1 MALPCWTGLDHP
13 GSGAVND
20 PEGCPVFEKF
30 TEKARRVMFF
40 ARYEASQFGAE
51 SIQSGHLL
59 LGLLRESEKTST
71 QLLERMGV
79 QVSSLRERLVA
90 ALTPKDKK
98 ITPSSTSI
106 DIPMEEEVKRI
117 LQHATAESAKLNH
130 KHVGAEHL
138 LLGML
143 KEETCLAGRLLRES
157 GADLIAAKEILLES
171 TKEEKI
177 AKKKKEH
184 PLLSEFARNL
194 SEMAERG
201 IFDNLIGRDQEVERI
216 VQILSRRRKNNPI
229 LLGEAGVGKTAI
241 VEGLAQKIHEG
252 LVPPS
257 LQDKRIYALDLSL
270 VVAGTKYRGQFEER
284 LKSIIAEASKDPSVV
299 LFIDEIHSL
308 IGTGAAEG
316 SLDAANILKPA
327 LSRGEIQC
335 IGATTHKEYA
345 KYIDK
350 DRSLVRRFQPV
361 TVNPPDEAES
371 LRILEG
377 IRSRYELFHR
387 VKYAP
392 KTMEASVYLSNRYIT
407 DRFLPDKAIDLLDEA
422 GARVKLRVG
431 PGGAGGETQ
440 HLEEELHRVINE
452 MNEAVLSRDFEKAV
466 LLRQKELQLREEIQK
481 DRTELTDEDY
491 ARFPEVVE
499 QDIEEVV
506 ASWTGIPVTAL
517 KGDEKANLVNMEA
530 RLNERVIGQPEAV
543 SAVARAV
550 RRARTGLK
558 NPNRPMGS
566 FLFLGPTGVG
576 KTELAKTL
584 AAFLF
589 GDPKK
594 MIRFDM
600 SEYMEKHEVSKLLG
614 APPGYVGYEEGGM
627 LTDRIRRNPYC
638 VLLFDE
644 IEKAHPDLINIL
656 LQIFDDGQASDAF
669 GNLVDF
675 KNTIIIMTSNVGSRE
690 LLSEKNLGFVE
701 QDGRPD
707 AKAGDAMKVLKR
719 TFPPE
724 FLNRID
730 EIVVFNRLGDDEL
743 RKIVRLLVEDL
754 NVTLLKHK
762 LTVTLTDAA
771 CDHLVKTTL
780 RDRAYGARPLR
791 RAIQKLVEDPLAELM
806 VGQESVPAGVVN
818 FDLVEDRL
826 VPTLS
831 DPGTVA
837 PGQEAHLVGVPE

>member
-1 MALPCWTGLDHP
+1 M
-13 GSGAVND
+13 
-20 PEGCPVFEKF
+20 FEKF

-71 QLLERMGV
+71 QLLDRMGV
-79 QVSSLRERLVA
+79 QTSLLRERLVA
-90 ALTPKDKK
+90 ALTPRDKK

-117 LQHATAESAKLNH
+117 LQHAAAESAKLNH

-143 KEETCLAGRLLRES
+143 KEEQCLAGRLLREM
-157 GADLIAAKEILLES
+157 GADLIAAKEILLEA

-184 PLLSEFARNL
+184 PLLAEFARNL

-201 IFDNLIGRDQEVERI
+201 IFDNLIGRDTEVERI
-216 VQILSRRRKNNPI
+216 IQILSRRRKNNPI

-241 VEGLAQKIHEG
+241 VEGLAQKIFEG
-252 LVPPS
+252 VVPPS
-257 LQDKRIYALDLSL
+257 LQEKRIYALDLSL
-270 VVAGTKYRGQFEER
+270 IVAGTKYRGQFEER
-284 LKSIIAEASKDPSVV
+284 LKSIISEASKDPSVI
-299 LFIDEIHSL
+299 LFIDEVHSI

-335 IGATTHKEYA
+335 IGATTHKEFA

-377 IRSRYELFHR
+377 IKNRYELFHR
-387 VKYAP
+387 VRFSPA
-392 KTMEASVYLSNRYIT
+392 TLQAAVYLSNRYIT

-431 PGGAGGETQ
+431 AGGSGNAPRKA
-440 HLEEELHRVINE
+440 EEELHHVINE
-452 MNEAVLSRDFEKAV
+452 MNEAVLNRDFEHAV
-466 LLRQKELQLREEIQK
+466 LLRQREVQLREALQGSE
-481 DRTELTDEDY
+481 RELTDEDY
-491 ARFPEVVE
+491 ERFAEVQE
-499 QDIEEVV
+499 QDIEDVV
-506 ASWTGIPVTAL
+506 ASWTGIPVKAL
-517 KGDEKANLVNMEA
+517 KNDEKANLAHMED
-530 RLNERVIGQPEAV
+530 RLNERVIGQEPAV
-543 SAVARAV
+543 SAVSRAV

-584 AAFLF
+584 AGFLF
-589 GDPKK
+589 GDVKK

-600 SEYMEKHEVSKLLG
+600 SEFMEKHEVSKLLG

-638 VLLFDE
+638 VILFDE
-644 IEKAHPDLINIL
+644 MEKAHPDLINVL
-656 LQIFDDGQASDAF
+656 LQVFDDGIATDAF
-669 GNLVDF
+669 GNQVDF

-690 LLSEKNLGFVE
+690 LMPDKNLGFVE
-701 QDGRPD
+701 QDFRPD
-707 AKAGDAMKVLKR
+707 AKAGDAIKILKK

-730 EIVVFNRLGDDEL
+730 EIVVFNRLGDEEL
-743 RKIVRLLVEDL
+743 RKIVRLLINDL
-754 NVTLLKHK
+754 NVTLLKYH
-762 LTVTLTDAA
+762 LTVELSDAA
-771 CDHLVKTTL
+771 CDWLVKMTI

-791 RAIQKLVEDPLAELM
+791 RAIQKQVEDPLAELM
-806 VGQESVPAGVVN
+806 VAQDSVPAGTVQ

-826 VPTLS
+826 VPAFLERTS
-831 DPGTVA
+831 GAAEPAGA
-837 PGQEAHLVGVPE
+837 KA

>member
-1 MALPCWTGLDHP
+1 M
-13 GSGAVND
+13 
-20 PEGCPVFEKF
+20 FEKF

-51 SIQSGHLL
+51 SIGSGHLL

-79 QVSSLRERLVA
+79 QPSALRERLVA
-90 ALTPKDKK
+90 ALTPKDRK

-117 LQHATAESAKLNH
+117 LQHATSESAKLNH

-143 KEETCLAGRLLRES
+143 KEDASLAGRLLKEG
-157 GADLIAAKEILLES
+157 GADLITAKEILLES

-201 IFDNLIGRDQEVERI
+201 IFDNLIGREQEIERI

-241 VEGLAQKIHEG
+241 VEGLAQRIFEG
-252 LVPPS
+252 RVPSSLV
-257 LQDKRIYALDLSL
+257 DKRLYALDLSL

-284 LKSIIAEASKDPSVV
+284 LKSIIAEASKDTSVV

-335 IGATTHKEYA
+335 IGATTHKEYG

-361 TVNPPDEAES
+361 TVSPPDEAES

-387 VKYAP
+387 VKYSA
-392 KTMEASVYLSNRYIT
+392 KTLEAAVYLSNRYIT

-422 GARVKLRVG
+422 GARVKLRVVG
-431 PGGAGGETQ
+431 VSGGGESVST
-440 HLEEELHRVINE
+440 EEELHRVITE

-466 LLRQKELQLREEIQK
+466 LLRQKELQLREELQK
-481 DRTELTDEDY
+481 TKTEVSAEDY
-491 ARFPEVVE
+491 DSFTEVTE
-499 QDIEEVV
+499 ADIEEVV
-506 ASWTGIPVTAL
+506 ASWTGIPVKAL
-517 KGDEKANLVNMEA
+517 KNEERANLAHMED
-530 RLNERVIGQPEAV
+530 RINDRVVGQKEAV
-543 SAVARAV
+543 SAVSRAV

-558 NPNRPMGS
+558 NPARPMGS

-584 AAFLF
+584 AGFLF
-589 GDPKK
+589 GDAKK

-638 VLLFDE
+638 VILFDE
-644 IEKAHPDLINIL
+644 VEKAHPDLINIL

-669 GNLVDF
+669 GNQVDF

-690 LLSEKNLGFVE
+690 LLSDKNLGFVE
-701 QDGRPD
+701 QAHRPD
-707 AKAGDAMKVLKR
+707 AKASDAMKVLKR

-730 EIVVFNRLGDDEL
+730 EIVVFNRLGDEEL
-743 RKIVRLLVEDL
+743 HRIVRLLVDDL
-754 NVTLLKHK
+754 NLTLKKHA
-762 LTVTLTDAA
+762 LTVSLTDAA
-771 CDHLVKTTL
+771 VGVIVKTTA
-780 RDRAYGARPLR
+780 RDRSYGARPLR

-806 VGQESVPAGVVN
+806 VAQDTVPAGTVE
-818 FDLVEDRL
+818 FDADGDVLK
-826 VPTLS
+826 PTFTSAALP
-831 DPGTVA
+831 DE
-837 PGQEAHLVGVPE
+837 QLVGAHAD

>member
-1 MALPCWTGLDHP
+1 
-13 GSGAVND
+13 
-20 PEGCPVFEKF
+20 
-30 TEKARRVMFF
+30 
-40 ARYEASQFGAE
+40 
-51 SIQSGHLL
+51 
-59 LGLLRESEKTST
+59 
-71 QLLERMGV
+71 
-79 QVSSLRERLVA
+79 
-90 ALTPKDKK
+90 
-98 ITPSSTSI
+98 
-106 DIPMEEEVKRI
+106 
-117 LQHATAESAKLNH
+117 
-130 KHVGAEHL
+130 VGAEHL

-143 KEETCLAGRLLRES
+143 KEDQCLAGRLLKEA
-157 GADLIAAKEILLES
+157 GGDLIAAKEILLEA

-184 PLLSEFARNL
+184 PLLAEFARNL
-194 SEMAERG
+194 SELAERG
-201 IFDNLIGRDQEVERI
+201 IFDNLIGRDLEVDRI
-216 VQILSRRRKNNPI
+216 IQILSRRRKNNPI

-241 VEGLAQKIHEG
+241 VEGLAQKIFEG

-299 LFIDEIHSL
+299 LFIDEIHSI

-327 LSRGEIQC
+327 LSRGEVQC
-335 IGATTHKEYA
+335 IGATTHKEFA

-361 TVNPPDEAES
+361 NVNPPDEPET

-387 VKYAP
+387 VRYSPA
-392 KTMEASVYLSNRYIT
+392 TMLASVYLSNRYIT

-422 GARVKLRVG
+422 GARVKLR
-431 PGGAGGETQ
+431 GGGTAGES
-440 HLEEELHRVINE
+440 HLAEEELHRVINE
-452 MNEAVLSRDFEKAV
+452 MNEAVLNRDFEKAV
-466 LLRQKELQLREEIQK
+466 LLRQKEVQLREQLSGV
-481 DRTELTDEDY
+481 TGELTDEDY
-491 ARFPEVVE
+491 EKFAEVVE
-499 QDIEEVV
+499 ADIEDVV
-506 ASWTGIPVTAL
+506 ASWTGIPVRAL
-517 KGDEKANLVNMEA
+517 KNDEKANLANMEGHI
-530 RLNERVIGQPEAV
+530 NDRVIGQAEAV
-543 SAVARAV
+543 SAVSRAV

-584 AAFLF
+584 AGFLF

-600 SEYMEKHEVSKLLG
+600 SEFMEKHEVSKLLG
-614 APPGYVGYEEGGM
+614 APPGYVGYEEGGL

-644 IEKAHPDLINIL
+644 MEKAHPDLMNVL
-656 LQIFDDGQASDAF
+656 LQIFDDGQATDAF
-669 GNLVDF
+669 GNQVDF

-690 LLSEKNLGFVE
+690 LLPDKSLGFGDKDE
-701 QDGRPD
+701 RPD
-707 AKAGDAMKVLKR
+707 AKTGDALKVLKR

-730 EIVVFNRLGDDEL
+730 EIVVFNRLGDEDL
-743 RKIVRLLVEDL
+743 RKIVRLLLADL
-754 NVTLLKHK
+754 NVTLQKHK
-762 LTVTLTDAA
+762 LVVSLTDQA
-771 CDHLVKTTL
+771 CDWLVKTTV

-791 RAIQKLVEDPLAELM
+791 RAIQKQVEDPLAELM
-806 VGQESVPAGVVN
+806 VAQETVPAGSVH
-818 FDLVEDRL
+818 FDLLEDKL
-826 VPTLS
+826 VPVFTEN
-831 DPGTVA
+831 PVGE
-837 PGQEAHLVGVPE
+837 GQLTGVQG

>member
-1 MALPCWTGLDHP
+1 M
-13 GSGAVND
+13 
-20 PEGCPVFEKF
+20 FEKF

-79 QVSSLRERLVA
+79 NLDLLRERLIA
-90 ALTPKDKK
+90 ALTPRDRK

-117 LQHATAESAKLNH
+117 LQHATSESTKLNH

-143 KEETCLAGRLLRES
+143 KEEQGLAGRLLREG
-157 GADLIAAKEILLES
+157 GADLLAAKEILLEA

-201 IFDNLIGRDQEVERI
+201 IFDNLIGRDLEIERI

-241 VEGLAQKIHEG
+241 VEGLTQRIFEG
-252 LVPPS
+252 KVPPS

-284 LKSIIAEASKDPSVV
+284 LKAILAEASKDPSVI
-299 LFIDEIHSL
+299 LFIDEVHSI

-335 IGATTHKEYA
+335 IGATTHKEFA

-361 TVNPPDEAES
+361 NVNPPDEAET

-377 IRSRYELFHR
+377 IRQRYELFHR
-387 VKYAP
+387 VRYAP
-392 KTMEASVYLSNRYIT
+392 DALQAAVYLSNRYIT

-431 PGGAGGETQ
+431 PGGGQ
-440 HLEEELHRVINE
+440 SRLLEEELHRVINE
-452 MNEAVLSRDFEKAV
+452 MNEAVLNRDFERAV
-466 LLRQKELQLREEIQK
+466 LLRQREVQLREQVQRGSEAPGEE
-481 DRTELTDEDY
+481 DRSDF
-491 ARFPEVVE
+491 APVE
-499 QDIEEVV
+499 EHDIEEVV
-506 ASWTGIPVTAL
+506 ASWTGVPVTAL
-517 KGDEKANLVNMEA
+517 KNEEKANLAHMEA
-530 RLNERVIGQPEAV
+530 RINARVIGQEPAV

-600 SEYMEKHEVSKLLG
+600 SEFMEKHEVSKLLG
-614 APPGYVGYEEGGM
+614 APPGYVGYEEGGV
-627 LTDRIRRNPYC
+627 LTDRVRRNPYC

-644 IEKAHPDLINIL
+644 VEKAHPDLINIL
-656 LQIFDDGQASDAF
+656 LQVFDDGQATDAF
-669 GNLVDF
+669 GNVVDF
-675 KNTIIIMTSNVGSRE
+675 KNTIVIMTSNVGSRE
-690 LLSEKNLGFVE
+690 LLADRSLGFVE
-701 QDGRPD
+701 QEARPD
-707 AKAGDAMKVLKR
+707 ARGGDALKVLKR

-730 EIVVFNRLGDDEL
+730 EIVVFNRLGDAEL
-743 RKIVRLLVEDL
+743 KAIVHLLIEDL
-754 NVTLLKHK
+754 NAGLAKHNLRVTLS
-762 LTVTLTDAA
+762 DAA
-771 CDHLVKTTL
+771 AAFIVKTTA
-780 RDRAYGARPLR
+780 RDRSYGARPLR
-791 RAIQKLVEDPLAELM
+791 RAIQKHVEDPLAELM
-806 VGQESVPAGVVN
+806 VARDAVPSGSVFFEADEEGLRP
-818 FDLVEDRL
+818 LLTEL
-826 VPTLS
+826 P
-831 DPGTVA
+831 VA
-837 PGQEAHLVGVPE
+837 CP

>member
-1 MALPCWTGLDHP
+1 M
-13 GSGAVND
+13 
-20 PEGCPVFEKF
+20 FEKF

-51 SIQSGHLL
+51 SIGSGHLL

-71 QLLERMGV
+71 QLLERMSV
-79 QVSSLRERLVA
+79 QPSALRERLIA
-90 ALTPKDKK
+90 ALTPKDRK

-117 LQHATAESAKLNH
+117 LQHATSESAKLNH

-143 KEETCLAGRLLRES
+143 KEEASLAGRLLKEA

-201 IFDNLIGRDQEVERI
+201 IFDNLIGRELEIERI

-241 VEGLAQKIHEG
+241 VEGLAQRIFEG
-252 LVPPS
+252 NVPPS
-257 LQDKRIYALDLSL
+257 LADKRIYALDLSL

-284 LKSIIAEASKDPSVV
+284 LKSIIAEASKDTSVV

-335 IGATTHKEYA
+335 IGATTHKEYV

-371 LRILEG
+371 LHILEG

-387 VKYAP
+387 VKYP
-392 KTMEASVYLSNRYIT
+392 QKTVEAAVYLSNRYIV

-422 GARVKLRVG
+422 GARVKLRVV
-431 PGGAGGETQ
+431 GGSAGSETRTT
-440 HLEEELHRVINE
+440 EEELHRVITE
-452 MNEAVLSRDFEKAV
+452 MNEAVLSRDFERAV
-466 LLRQKELQLREEIQK
+466 LLRQKELQLREELQQSK
-481 DRTELTDEDY
+481 SEGAGEDY
-491 ARFPEVVE
+491 DSFTEVTE
-499 QDIEEVV
+499 GDIEEVV
-506 ASWTGIPVTAL
+506 ASWTGIPVKAL
-517 KGDEKANLVNMEA
+517 KNEDRANLAHMED
-530 RLNERVIGQPEAV
+530 RLNDRVIGQKEAV

-638 VLLFDE
+638 VILFDE
-644 IEKAHPDLINIL
+644 VEKAHPDLINIL

-669 GNLVDF
+669 GNQVDF

-701 QDGRPD
+701 QDSRPD
-707 AKAGDAMKVLKR
+707 AKAGDAMKVLRR

-730 EIVVFNRLGDDEL
+730 ETVVFNRLGDEQL
-743 RKIVRLLVEDL
+743 RRIVRLLIEDL
-754 NVTLLKHK
+754 NLTLKKHSLVVTIS
-762 LTVTLTDAA
+762 DEAA
-771 CDHLVKTTL
+771 DLIVKTTA
-780 RDRAYGARPLR
+780 RDRNYGARPLR

-806 VGQESVPAGVVN
+806 VSQENIPAGSVHFEVDG
-818 FDLVEDRL
+818 DLL
-826 VPTLS
+826 KPTF
-831 DPGTVA
+831 T
-837 PGQEAHLVGVPE
+837 ETGVPEEQLVGAHES

>member
-1 MALPCWTGLDHP
+1 M
-13 GSGAVND
+13 
-20 PEGCPVFEKF
+20 FEKF

-51 SIQSGHLL
+51 SIGSGHLL

-79 QVSSLRERLVA
+79 QPSALRERLVA
-90 ALTPKDKK
+90 ALTPKDRK

-117 LQHATAESAKLNH
+117 LQHATSESAKLNH

-143 KEETCLAGRLLRES
+143 KEDGSLAGRLLKEG
-157 GADLIAAKEILLES
+157 GADLISAKEILLES

-201 IFDNLIGRDQEVERI
+201 IFDNLIGREQEIERI

-241 VEGLAQKIHEG
+241 VEGLAQRIFEG
-252 LVPPS
+252 RVPPS
-257 LQDKRIYALDLSL
+257 LVDKRLYALDLSL

-284 LKSIIAEASKDPSVV
+284 LKSIIAEASKDTSVV

-361 TVNPPDEAES
+361 TVNPPDEPES

-387 VKYAP
+387 VKYPA
-392 KTMEASVYLSNRYIT
+392 KTLEASVYLSNRYIT

-422 GARVKLRVG
+422 GARVKLRVVG
-431 PGGAGGETQ
+431 VSGGGGEAVSA
-440 HLEEELHRVINE
+440 EEELHRVITE

-466 LLRQKELQLREEIQK
+466 LLRQKELQLREELQK
-481 DRTELTDEDY
+481 TKTEVSAEDY
-491 ARFPEVVE
+491 ESFTEVTEV
-499 QDIEEVV
+499 DIEEVV
-506 ASWTGIPVTAL
+506 ASWTGIPVKAL
-517 KGDEKANLVNMEA
+517 KNEERANLAHMED
-530 RLNERVIGQPEAV
+530 RINERVVGQKEAV
-543 SAVARAV
+543 SAVSRAV

-558 NPNRPMGS
+558 NPSRPMGS

-584 AAFLF
+584 ATFLF
-589 GDPKK
+589 GDAKK

-638 VLLFDE
+638 VILFDE
-644 IEKAHPDLINIL
+644 VEKAHPDLINIL

-669 GNLVDF
+669 GNQVDF

-690 LLSEKNLGFVE
+690 LLSDKNLGFVE
-701 QDGRPD
+701 QAQKPD
-707 AKAGDAMKVLKR
+707 AKAGDALKVLKR

-730 EIVVFNRLGDDEL
+730 EIVVFNRLGDEEL
-743 RKIVRLLVEDL
+743 NLVVRLLVEDL
-754 NVTLLKHK
+754 NLTLKKHA
-762 LTVTLTDAA
+762 LQVVLTDAA
-771 CDHLVKTTL
+771 VGVIVRTTA
-780 RDRAYGARPLR
+780 RDRNYGARPLR

-806 VGQESVPAGVVN
+806 VAQDTVPAGVVE
-818 FDLVEDRL
+818 FDADGDLL
-826 VPTLS
+826 KPTFK
-831 DPGTVA
+831 VA
-837 PGQEAHLVGVPE
+837 EPADAQLVGAHAD

>member
-1 MALPCWTGLDHP
+1 M
-13 GSGAVND
+13 
-20 PEGCPVFEKF
+20 
-30 TEKARRVMFF
+30 
-40 ARYEASQFGAE
+40 
-51 SIQSGHLL
+51 
-59 LGLLRESEKTST
+59 
-71 QLLERMGV
+71 
-79 QVSSLRERLVA
+79 
-90 ALTPKDKK
+90 
-98 ITPSSTSI
+98 
-106 DIPMEEEVKRI
+106 
-117 LQHATAESAKLNH
+117 
-130 KHVGAEHL
+130 
-138 LLGML
+138 
-143 KEETCLAGRLLRES
+143 
-157 GADLIAAKEILLES
+157 
-171 TKEEKI
+171 
-177 AKKKKEH
+177 
-184 PLLSEFARNL
+184 
-194 SEMAERG
+194 
-201 IFDNLIGRDQEVERI
+201 
-216 VQILSRRRKNNPI
+216 
-229 LLGEAGVGKTAI
+229 
-241 VEGLAQKIHEG
+241 
-252 LVPPS
+252 
-257 LQDKRIYALDLSL
+257 
-270 VVAGTKYRGQFEER
+270 
-284 LKSIIAEASKDPSVV
+284 V

-371 LRILEG
+371 LHIIEG
-377 IRSRYELFHR
+377 ICSRYELFHR
-387 VKYAP
+387 VRYTP

-431 PGGAGGETQ
+431 PGGSSSEGQT
-440 HLEEELHRVINE
+440 LEDELHHVINE
-452 MNEAVLSRDFEKAV
+452 MNESVLSRDFEKAV
-466 LLRQKELQLREEIQK
+466 LLRQKELQLRDEIQK
-481 DRTELTDEDY
+481 NRSDLTDEDY
-491 ARFPEVVE
+491 ARFPEVTE
-499 QDIEEVV
+499 QDIEDVV
-506 ASWTGIPVTAL
+506 ASWTGIPVKAL
-517 KGDEKANLVNMEA
+517 KGDEKANMVNMES

-543 SAVARAV
+543 SAVVRAV

-589 GDPKK
+589 GDVKK

-707 AKAGDAMKVLKR
+707 AKSSDAMKVLKR
-719 TFPPE
+719 TFSPE

-754 NVTLLKHK
+754 NITLQKHS
-762 LTVTLTDAA
+762 LIVSLTDAA
-771 CDHLVKTTL
+771 CDWLVKTTL

-791 RAIQKLVEDPLAELM
+791 RAIQKQVEDPLAELM
-806 VGQESVPAGVVN
+806 VGQDTVPSGLVN
-818 FDLVEDRL
+818 FDLVDEKL

-831 DPGTVA
+831 DTGDVA
-837 PGQEAHLVGVPE
+837 AGQETHLVGAPE

>member
-1 MALPCWTGLDHP
+1 
-13 GSGAVND
+13 
-20 PEGCPVFEKF
+20 
-30 TEKARRVMFF
+30 MFF
-40 ARYEASQFGAE
+40 ARYEASQFGSE

-71 QLLERMGV
+71 HLLERMGV
-79 QVSSLRERLVA
+79 SISQLRERLVA
-90 ALTPKDKK
+90 ALTPRDRK
-98 ITPSSTSI
+98 IIPSSTSI

-117 LQHATAESAKLNH
+117 LQHATAESGKLNH

-143 KEETCLAGRLLRES
+143 REDDCLAGRLLREA
-157 GADLIAAKEILLES
+157 GADLIAAKEILLEAG
-171 TKEEKI
+171 KEEKI

-194 SEMAERG
+194 SELAERG
-201 IFDNLIGRDQEVERI
+201 IFDNLIGREGEIDRI
-216 VQILSRRRKNNPI
+216 IQILSRRRKNNPI

-241 VEGLAQKIHEG
+241 VEGLAQRIYEG
-252 LVPPS
+252 KVPPS
-257 LQDKRIYALDLSL
+257 LQEKRIYALDLSL

-284 LKSIIAEASKDPSVV
+284 LKSILAEATKDPSVV
-299 LFIDEIHSL
+299 LFIDEIHSI

-335 IGATTHKEYA
+335 IGATTHKEFA

-361 TVNPPDEAES
+361 NVNPPDEDES

-377 IRSRYELFHR
+377 IQGRYELFHR
-387 VKYAP
+387 VRYLGEAVR
-392 KTMEASVYLSNRYIT
+392 ASVYLSNRYIT

-431 PGGAGGETQ
+431 PGSGESNR
-440 HLEEELHRVINE
+440 LEDELHRVINE
-452 MNEAVLSRDFEKAV
+452 MNEAVLNRDFERAV
-466 LLRQKELQLREEIQK
+466 LLRQKEVQLRGQLAATK
-481 DRTELTDEDY
+481 DTPSEEDY
-491 ARFPEVVE
+491 ASFTPVTER
-499 QDIEEVV
+499 DIEEVV
-506 ASWTGIPVTAL
+506 ANWTGIPVTAL
-517 KGDEKANLVNMEA
+517 KGDERANLNQMEPSINA
-530 RLNERVIGQPEAV
+530 RVIGQSEAV
-543 SAVARAV
+543 SAVSRAV

-558 NPNRPMGS
+558 SPNRPMGS

-589 GDPKK
+589 GDVKK

-600 SEYMEKHEVSKLLG
+600 SEFMEKHEVSKLLG
-614 APPGYVGYEEGGM
+614 APPGYVGYEEGGL
-627 LTDRIRRNPYC
+627 LTDRVRRNPYC

-644 IEKAHPDLINIL
+644 VEKAHPDLINIL
-656 LQIFDDGQASDAF
+656 LQVFDDGQASDAF
-669 GNLVDF
+669 GNLIDF

-690 LLSEKNLGFVE
+690 LLSDKSLGFAE
-701 QDGRPD
+701 PDSRPD
-707 AKAGDAMKVLKR
+707 NKSGDALKVLKR

-743 RKIVRLLVEDL
+743 ARIVHLLISDL
-754 NVTLLKHK
+754 NRTLDKHR
-762 LTVTLTDAA
+762 LSVELTDAA
-771 CDHLVKTTL
+771 TTWLVRTTV

-791 RAIQKLVEDPLAELM
+791 RAIQKQIEDPLAELM
-806 VGQESVPAGVVN
+806 VSRENVPSGTVL
-818 FDLVEDRL
+818 FDVQDDRL
-826 VPTLS
+826 VPTLRES
-831 DPGTVA
+831 A
-837 PGQEAHLVGVPE
+837 PESTSEPAEARA

>member
-1 MALPCWTGLDHP
+1 M
-13 GSGAVND
+13 
-20 PEGCPVFEKF
+20 FEKF

-51 SIQSGHLL
+51 SIGSGHLL

-79 QVSSLRERLVA
+79 QTGPLRERVVG
-90 ALTPKDKK
+90 ALTPKDHKV
-98 ITPSSTSI
+98 TPSSTSI

-117 LQHATAESAKLNH
+117 LQHAATESAKLNH

-143 KEETCLAGRLLRES
+143 KEDQGLAGRLLREA
-157 GADLIAAKEILLES
+157 GADLIGAKEILLEA

-201 IFDNLIGRDQEVERI
+201 IFDNLIGRDTEIERI
-216 VQILSRRRKNNPI
+216 IQILSRRRKNNPI

-241 VEGLAQKIHEG
+241 VEGLAQKIFEG
-252 LVPPS
+252 ACPPT
-257 LQDKRIYALDLSL
+257 LADKRIYALDLSL

-284 LKSIIAEASKDPSVV
+284 LKSIISEASKDSSVV

-361 TVNPPDEAES
+361 TVNPPDEAET

-387 VKYAP
+387 VKYP
-392 KTMEASVYLSNRYIT
+392 QKTLEASVYLSNRYIT

-422 GARVKLRVG
+422 GARVKLRL
-431 PGGAGGETQ
+431 GASGGEA
-440 HLEEELHRVINE
+440 LKAEDELHRVVNE
-452 MNEAVLSRDFEKAV
+452 MNEAVLARDFERAV
-466 LLRQKELQLREEIQK
+466 LLRQKEVQLRDEVQK
-481 DRTELTDEDY
+481 SRGELSEEDY
-491 ARFPEVVE
+491 ASFPEVSEEDV
-499 QDIEEVV
+499 EEVV
-506 ASWTGIPVTAL
+506 ASWTGIPVKAL
-517 KGDEKANLVNMEA
+517 KSEEKQNLAHMEEK
-530 RLNERVIGQPEAV
+530 LDDRVIGQKEAV
-543 SAVARAV
+543 SAVSRAV

-584 AAFLF
+584 AFFLF

-600 SEYMEKHEVSKLLG
+600 SEFMEKHEVSKLLG

-627 LTDRIRRNPYC
+627 LTDRVRRNPYC

-644 IEKAHPDLINIL
+644 IEKAHPDLVNIL

-669 GNLVDF
+669 GNQVDF

-690 LLSEKNLGFVE
+690 LLSEKSLGFGD
-701 QDGRPD
+701 QALRLD
-707 AKAGDAMKVLKR
+707 AKSGEAMKVLR
-719 TFPPE
+719 RSFTPE

-730 EIVVFNRLGDDEL
+730 EIVVFNRLGDAEL
-743 RKIVRLLVEDL
+743 NRIVSLLIQDL
-754 NVTLLKHK
+754 NATLAKHHLEVA
-762 LTVTLTDAA
+762 LTTAA
-771 CDHLVKTTL
+771 IEWLVKTTAK
-780 RDRAYGARPLR
+780 DRAYGARPLR
-791 RAIQKLVEDPLAELM
+791 RAIQRNVEDPLAELM
-806 VGQESVPAGVVN
+806 VGREDIPGGIVTFDMVDDKLVPA
-818 FDLVEDRL
+818 L
-826 VPTLS
+826 
-831 DPGTVA
+831 
-837 PGQEAHLVGVPE
+837 QEAVEGQLAGAKA

>member
-1 MALPCWTGLDHP
+1 M
-13 GSGAVND
+13 
-20 PEGCPVFEKF
+20 FEKF

-59 LGLLRESEKTST
+59 LGLLREAEKTST

-79 QVSSLRERLVA
+79 QTNQLRDRLIA
-90 ALTPKDKK
+90 SLTPRDRKVV
-98 ITPSSTSI
+98 PSSTSI

-117 LQHATAESAKLNH
+117 LQYATQESAKLNH

-143 KEETCLAGRLLRES
+143 REEECLAGRLLRES

-171 TKEEKI
+171 SKEEKI

-184 PLLSEFARNL
+184 PLLAEFARNL
-194 SEMAERG
+194 SELAERG
-201 IFDNLIGRDQEVERI
+201 IFDNLIGRDAEVERI
-216 VQILSRRRKNNPI
+216 IQILSRRRKNNPI

-241 VEGLAQKIHEG
+241 VEGLAQKIFEG
-252 LVPPS
+252 VVPPG
-257 LQDKRIYALDLSL
+257 LQEKRIYALDLSL

-284 LKSIIAEASKDPSVV
+284 LKAIIAEASKDPSVV
-299 LFIDEIHSL
+299 LFIDEVHSI

-335 IGATTHKEYA
+335 IGATTHKEFA

-361 TVNPPDEAES
+361 TVNPPDEEES

-387 VKYAP
+387 VRYTPPTLKA
-392 KTMEASVYLSNRYIT
+392 AVYLANRYIT

-431 PGGAGGETQ
+431 AAGGGAPRV
-440 HLEEELHRVINE
+440 EEELHRVINE
-452 MNEAVLSRDFEKAV
+452 MNEAVLNRDFERAV
-466 LLRQKELQLREEIQK
+466 LLRQKEIQLREQLQGTEK
-481 DRTELTDEDY
+481 ELTDEDY
-491 ARFPEVVE
+491 DRFAEVQE
-499 QDIEEVV
+499 QDIEDVV
-506 ASWTGIPVTAL
+506 ASWTGIPIKAL
-517 KGDEKANLVNMEA
+517 KNEEKQNLAHMEH
-530 RLNERVIGQPEAV
+530 RINERVIGQEAAV
-543 SAVARAV
+543 SAVSRAV

-584 AAFLF
+584 ATFLF

-594 MIRFDM
+594 MHRFDM
-600 SEYMEKHEVSKLLG
+600 SEFMEKHEVSKLLG
-614 APPGYVGYEEGGM
+614 APPGYVGYEEGGL
-627 LTDRIRRNPYC
+627 LTDRVRRNPYC

-656 LQIFDDGQASDAF
+656 LQIFDDGIATDAF
-669 GNLVDF
+669 GNQVDF

-690 LLSEKNLGFVE
+690 LLTDKSLGFVE
-701 QDGRPD
+701 QEQRVD
-707 AKAGDAMKVLKR
+707 AKAGDALKVLKR

-730 EIVVFNRLGDDEL
+730 EIVVFNRLGDAEL
-743 RKIVRLLVEDL
+743 HKIVRLLIFDL
-754 NVTLLKHK
+754 NQTLKTHGLEVD
-762 LTVTLTDAA
+762 LSEAA
-771 CDHLVKTTL
+771 VDWILKTTS
-780 RDRAYGARPLR
+780 RDRSYGARPLR
-791 RAIQKLVEDPLAELM
+791 RAIQKSVEDPLAELM
-806 VGQESVPAGVVN
+806 VAQETVPSGRVCFEAGPEGLVPAFTETPSG
-818 FDLVEDRL
+818 
-826 VPTLS
+826 
-831 DPGTVA
+831 
-837 PGQEAHLVGVPE
+837 EAQPAIP

>member
-1 MALPCWTGLDHP
+1 M
-13 GSGAVND
+13 
-20 PEGCPVFEKF
+20 FEKF

-143 KEETCLAGRLLRES
+143 KEEACLAGRLLKEA

-201 IFDNLIGRDQEVERI
+201 IFDNLIGRDQEVDRI
-216 VQILSRRRKNNPI
+216 IQILSRRRKNNPI

-252 LVPPS
+252 VVPPS

-284 LKSIIAEASKDPSVV
+284 LKSIIAEASKDTSVV

-387 VKYAP
+387 VRYAA

-431 PGGAGGETQ
+431 PGGGGSETQ
-440 HLEEELHRVINE
+440 QLDEELHRVINE
-452 MNEAVLSRDFEKAV
+452 MNEAVLSRDFERAV
-466 LLRQKELQLREEIQK
+466 LLRQRELQLREEIQK

-491 ARFPEVVE
+491 ARFPEVTE
-499 QDIEEVV
+499 RDIEDVV

-530 RLNERVIGQPEAV
+530 HLNERVIGQREAV

-701 QDGRPD
+701 QDARPD
-707 AKAGDAMKVLKR
+707 AKSSDAMKVLKR
-719 TFPPE
+719 TFSPE

-730 EIVVFNRLGDDEL
+730 EVVVFNRLGDEEL

-754 NVTLLKHK
+754 NITLQKHK

-771 CDHLVKTTL
+771 CDYLVKTTL

-806 VGQESVPAGVVN
+806 VGQDTVPAGAVR

-831 DPGTVA
+831 DPGTMA
-837 PGQEAHLVGVPE
+837 PGQETQLVGVPE

>member
-1 MALPCWTGLDHP
+1 
-13 GSGAVND
+13 
-20 PEGCPVFEKF
+20 VFEKF

-40 ARYEASQFGAE
+40 ARYEASQFGSE

-79 QVSSLRERLVA
+79 QTAPLRERLVT
-90 ALTPKDKK
+90 ALTPKDRK

-117 LQHATAESAKLNH
+117 LQHATNESQKLNH

-143 KEETCLAGRLLRES
+143 KEEGSLAGRLLKEA
-157 GADLIAAKEILLES
+157 GGDLIAAKEILLES
-171 TKEEKI
+171 NKEEKI

-201 IFDNLIGRDQEVERI
+201 IFDNLIGRETEIERI

-241 VEGLAQKIHEG
+241 VEGLAQKIYEG
-252 LVPPS
+252 AVPPS
-257 LQDKRIYALDLSL
+257 LADKRIYALDLSL

-335 IGATTHKEYA
+335 IGATTHKEYV

-361 TVNPPDEAES
+361 TVNPPDESES
-371 LRILEG
+371 LRIIEG

-387 VKYAP
+387 VRYPRKSLESA
-392 KTMEASVYLSNRYIT
+392 VYLSNRYIT

-431 PGGAGGETQ
+431 GSPQGAKT
-440 HLEEELHRVINE
+440 EEELHRVINE

-466 LLRQKELQLREEIQK
+466 LLRQKELQLREELNK
-481 DRTELTDEDY
+481 DRGELTDEDY
-491 ARFPEVVE
+491 ARFPEVQE
-499 QDIEEVV
+499 SDIEDVV
-506 ASWTGIPVTAL
+506 ASWTGIPVKAL
-517 KGDEKANLVNMEA
+517 KNEEKRNLAKMEEHI
-530 RLNERVIGQPEAV
+530 NTRVIGQQPAV
-543 SAVARAV
+543 SAVSRAV

-600 SEYMEKHEVSKLLG
+600 SEFMEKHEVSKLLG
-614 APPGYVGYEEGGM
+614 APPGYVGYEEGGL
-627 LTDRIRRNPYC
+627 LTDRVRRNPYC

-644 IEKAHPDLINIL
+644 IEKAHPDMINIL

-690 LLSEKNLGFVE
+690 LLSDKSLGFVE
-701 QDGRPD
+701 QAEGRLD
-707 AKAGDAMKVLKR
+707 AKQGDAMKVLKR

-730 EIVVFNRLGDDEL
+730 EIVVFNRLGDEEI
-743 RKIVRLLVEDL
+743 RSIVRLLVEDL
-754 NVTLLKHK
+754 NQTLTKHK
-762 LTVTLTDAA
+762 LRVSLTDAA
-771 CDHLVKTTL
+771 VDHLVKTTV

-791 RAIQKLVEDPLAELM
+791 RAIQKFVEDPLAELM
-806 VGQESVPAGVVN
+806 VGQDQIPSGEVR
-818 FDLVEDRL
+818 FDLDGDKL
-826 VPTLS
+826 VPTLLEHS
-831 DPGTVA
+831 S
-837 PGQEAHLVGVPE
+837 QESQLVGAHE